1 MSQHHPYVGQ
11 HGYPQHHPHYRYPYP
26 PVPQPLQ
33 GPAHW
38 AAYCTSQAPYRSG
51 TVAGG
56 QPIFRVCIT
65 KHTGLVMLSLNQS
78 YTFTGTFA
86 QCEAELRGALL
97 HNLLAGWW
105 SIASVIAWNWVA
117 LLENHNARKALR
129 RQAAQTTPP
138 PAPQPPRWTP
148 PPPPHPGAA
157 T

>member
-1 MSQHHPYVGQ
+1 MSQHHPYFGQ
-11 HGYPQHHPHYRYPYP
+11 HGYPQHHPQYRYPYP

-38 AAYCTSQAPYRSG
+38 PAYCTPRAPYPSG
-51 TVAGG
+51 TATGG
-56 QPIFRVCIT
+56 QPIFRVRIT
-65 KHTGLVMLSLNQS
+65 KHTGLVMLALNQS

-105 SIASVIAWNWVA
+105 SITSVIAWNWVA

-129 RQAAQTTPP
+129 RQAAQAS
-138 PAPQPPRWTP
+138 PAPQPQSPPWTQPTP
-148 PPPPHPGAA
+148 PPPGAA